1 MTNYFRCHAPATG
14 AFLLMVQAET
24 ERELVAAL
32 RDGSADAFD
41 RIYEAWRPRV
51 FSFLIRLSKERGL
64 AEEILQETFVRLA
77 KRAGDLREDT
87 RLGPWLFTVAR
98 NLWVSHLRIVMLD
111 AERLDRLSLEGVA
124 PVPTPF
130 DRAAAND
137 TQARLERALAELPE
151 AQREV
156 LLLVGVEGLE
166 PSEAAAVVGIAPE
179 ALRQRLSRARSA
191 LRKALERAGDPGQTG
206 GTTG

>member
-1 MTNYFRCHAPATG
+1 
-14 AFLLMVQAET
+14 MVEAEN
-24 ERELVAAL
+24 EGELVAAL
-32 RDGSADAFD
+32 REGNADAFD

-51 FSFLIRLSKERGL
+51 FSFLVRLSKDRTL
-64 AEEILQETFVRLA
+64 AEEIVQETFVRLA
-77 KRAGDLREDT
+77 KRAADLRGDT
-87 RLGPWLFTVAR
+87 QLGPWLFTVAR
-98 NLWVSHLRIVMLD
+98 NLWVSHLRVVMLD
-111 AERLDRLSLEGVA
+111 AERLDRLSLERVA

-137 TQARLERALAELPE
+137 TQARLERALAALPD

-191 LRKALERAGDPGQTG
+191 LREALERVDAPRRTG
-206 GTTG
+206 GVQNDGR